1 MLFPSPSGDE
11 ASPKALAGQRYHL
24 YHLAPMSAPVSA
36 HPLFV
41 SVAERRLPGA
51 RGGATLASRIVAD
64 VRDRLFERRLRA
76 GDFLGTEKELAARH
90 GVSRIV
96 ARDALRTLEAIGIV
110 EISRGAG
117 GGARVTRGNPQLF
130 AEALAVQLELADIDR
145 EEIMT
150 AQGAIEGLAAELAA
164 RHATAAQILSLKKRI
179 DEAEALLDDLDALT
193 RSCLQFHLGI
203 AEASHNRVLH
213 YQLISLQ
220 HVSWPNRNRTL
231 TRAVA
236 KKILDAHRQLAA
248 LIEAR
253 DAAGARAFMEA
264 HVGMI
269 RERRISESRAE
280 AKRPICC

>member
-1 MLFPSPSGDE
+1 M
-11 ASPKALAGQRYHL
+11 A
-24 YHLAPMSAPVSA
+24 V

-41 SVAERRLPGA
+41 GRSE
-51 RGGATLASRIVAD
+51 TFASRIVAD
-64 VRDRLFERRLRA
+64 VREALFERRIRP
-76 GDFLGTEKELAARH
+76 GEFLGTEKDLAARH

-96 ARDALRTLEAIGIV
+96 ARDALRTLEALGIV
-110 EISRGAG
+110 DISRGAG

-164 RHATAAQILSLKKRI
+164 RRASADEVLHLGQLV
-179 DEAEALLDDLDALT
+179 DEAEGLLDDLDAFT
-193 RSCLQFHLGI
+193 RSSLQFHLGV

-220 HVSWPNRNRTL
+220 HVSWPTRNRTL
-231 TRAVA
+231 NRAVA
-236 KKILDAHRQLAA
+236 RKILDAHRRLVA

-253 DAAGARAFMEA
+253 DAAGARQFMEA

-269 RERRISESRAE
+269 RERRVAES
-280 AKRPICC
+280 KTSVCC